1 MMKTGKLMASLVAGV
16 ALSGSASVALA
27 QQGYAGISLGQA
39 EVKDFCDG
47 LSGLSGVDCD
57 DTALSGRLYAGGFFD
72 EYLAFEAGYRYI
84 DETSVEA
91 SESGVASLGFD
102 ASYHMFDSS
111 LLIFTPEFGPVRL
124 FAKAGL
130 QFWRQD
136 MDAQL
141 TLGSDGIK
149 GSEHESGLA
158 FRTGAGATIDFT
170 ESFGLR
176 LEWDYLQNVG
186 DDVLDNL
193 ESDIHIFSVGPE
205 FRF

>member
-1 MMKTGKLMASLVAGV
+1 MKTGKLMASLVAGV
-16 ALSGSASVALA
+16 ALSGSASMALA

-72 EYLAFEAGYRYI
+72 KYLAFEAGYRYI
-84 DETSVEA
+84 DETSAEGAIPDVVSA
-91 SESGVASLGFD
+91 GID

-111 LLIFTPEFGPVRL
+111 LLVFTPEFGPVRL

-136 MDAQL
+136 VDAKL
-141 TLGSDGIK
+141 TVLSEGFN
-149 GSEHESGLA
+149 GSEQESGLA

-186 DDVLDNL
+186 DDVIDNL